1 MVTNMTESNSEA
13 RRGGA
18 VEAAPAERAGEWDER
33 AFAAAWVAWEA
44 DYQRSRGRD
53 PGGVIHTGD

>member
-1 MVTNMTESNSEA
+1 MGINITESNVETRQA
-13 RRGGA
+13 GA
-18 VEAAPAERAGEWDER
+18 AEVAPAERAGEWDER
-33 AFAAAWVAWEA
+33 AFAAACVAWEA